1 MRDGRSHEGG
11 KCLFASQGDPPET
24 FEFIEE
30 ALCLMALCAEPPVDR
45 RGRGPAGTGLDLRRR
60 AGIVYDEGPER
71 IGVIRGIGDDV
82 TDTLQAAQ
90 QSPGP
95 VGNRRIIR
103 VLDGDGSANQS
114 RRRQREVWSSA
125 PA

>member
-1 MRDGRSHEGG
+1 MPQS
-11 KCLFASQGDPPET
+11 
-24 FEFIEE
+24 
-30 ALCLMALCAEPPVDR
+30 VDR
-45 RGRGPAGTGLDLRRR
+45 HVQLRSLFSFR
-60 AGIVYDEGPER
+60 AIISGARARDRAQCAAVDNRHCRLSLLSCCQTQNGPER